1 MAIKISNRVKL
12 VKPSPT
18 LTLSARAKEMKAAGI
33 DVVNF
38 GVGEPDFNTPEY
50 IKRSAQAAI
59 ENNFTRYTANAGI
72 IELRQAICAKLQRDN
87 GLSYEPKQVLVSP
100 GAKASIL
107 NILIAVCDSQDQVL
121 MPAPYWVSYPYQA
134 MLANAE
140 PVIVP
145 TFEQDSYK
153 LTAASLEQAVAANPC
168 AKALLLNSPNNPT
181 GAVYTR
187 QELEAI
193 AAICVDKDI
202 LVVSDE
208 IYERLVYDGIKHVS
222 IASLNEEIKART
234 VVINGVSKAYA
245 MTGWRLG
252 YAAGPAH
259 IMAAAA
265 RVQEH
270 ATSCVNS
277 ITQKACVTALA
288 EEDDSIE
295 KMRAEFE
302 KRRDFLFAEL
312 GNLPH
317 VSCFKPQG
325 AFYIMPNIDWYLNNN
340 SQGIT
345 DGDQFCQVLLEKH
358 HVALV
363 SGASFGI
370 PSNVRF
376 SYANSM
382 ENLQKGVTRFAQFL
396 SELTP
401 LTT

>member
-1 MAIKISNRVKL
+1 MAIKISNRIKL

-18 LTLSARAKEMKAAGI
+18 LTLSARAKEMRAAGI

-59 ENNFTRYTANAGI
+59 EANFTRYTANAGI
-72 IELRQAICAKLQRDN
+72 IELRQAICAKLKRDN
-87 GLSYEPKQVLVSP
+87 GLEYEPKQILVSP

-107 NILIAVCDSQDQVL
+107 NILIAVCDSKDQVL

-145 TFEQDSYK
+145 TFEEDSFK
-153 LTAASLEQAVAANPC
+153 LTPAALRQSIDANPC
-168 AKALLLNSPNNPT
+168 AKALLLNSPSNPT

-187 QELEAI
+187 EELEAI
-193 AAICVDKDI
+193 AAICVEKNI

-208 IYERLVYDGIKHVS
+208 IYERLVYDGTEHVS
-222 IASLNEEIKART
+222 IASLGPEIKEHA

-259 IMAAAA
+259 IIAAAG

-295 KMRAEFE
+295 NMRVEFQ

-312 GNLPH
+312 SKLPH
-317 VSCFKPQG
+317 ITCFKPQG
-325 AFYIMPNIDWYLNNN
+325 AFYIMPNIGWYLQNNKM
-340 SQGIT
+340 GVT
-345 DGDQFCQVLLEKH
+345 DGDQFCTILLEKY

-370 PSNVRF
+370 ANNVRF

-382 ENLQKGVTRFAQFL
+382 ENLQKGITRFAQFL
-396 SELTP
+396 SDLRS
-401 LTT
+401 